1 MQTTLQSL
9 SLQGLLVGA
18 LLIGA
23 AQRVEADAVTDW
35 NIKSAELITESK
47 IGTPPAVRVM
57 AIVQTAAYEAVSA
70 VASDHVG
77 PARDTAVRAAL
88 AAAHRTAFSRLLPAQ
103 AASVEAAYQ
112 AALAPLAESAAK
124 TSGLAAGEKAAL
136 AVLARRADDGA
147 AVPEAYRPHT
157 TPGAYVPT
165 VVPAAPQWPQRKP
178 WLLES
183 ASQFRPGP
191 PPTLGSA
198 GWAQDFNEVKLLG
211 RRNSTQRSAE
221 QSEAARFWDYSL
233 PAIYHGVVRS
243 AAVATERDELRNARL
258 FAVVAQA
265 MDDAMIAVL
274 DAKYH
279 YNFWRPI
286 TAIRNAA
293 IDGNDATESDPSWVS
308 FIDVPMHPEY
318 PAGHSILAATVGTV
332 LKAEIG
338 SGAMP
343 LLSTMSPTANG
354 VTRRWRT
361 AEAFIQEVSDAR
373 VYGGMHFRTATRV
386 GIAMG
391 RQIGELAAKQLA
403 ASMP

>member
-1 MQTTLQSL
+1 MHQPTRTYCIALASSL
-9 SLQGLLVGA
+9 LLCLSPA
-18 LLIGA
+18 S
-23 AQRVEADAVTDW
+23 RADAVTDW
-35 NIKSAELITESK
+35 NIKSGELIAESK
-47 IGTPPAVRVM
+47 MGTPPAVRVM
-57 AIVQTAAYEAVSA
+57 AIVQTAAYDA
-70 VASDHVG
+70 VAAAAGENVG

-103 AASVEAAYQ
+103 AASVEAAYL
-112 AALAPLAESAAK
+112 AALTPLAEGEAK

-147 AVPEAYRPHT
+147 GVPEAYRPHT

-165 VVPAAPQWPQRKP
+165 VVPAVPQWAQRKP
-178 WLLES
+178 WLLHS
-183 ASQFRPGP
+183 PSQFRPGP

-198 GWAQDFNEVKLLG
+198 GWAQDFNEVKQLG
-211 RRNSTQRSAE
+211 RRNSTQRSTE
-221 QSEAARFWDYSL
+221 QSETARFWDYSL

-243 AAVATERDELRNARL
+243 VAAAPERDMLRNARL

-265 MDDAMIAVL
+265 MDDAMIAVW

-293 IDGNDATESDPSWVS
+293 IDGNDATEPDTSWVS
-308 FIDVPMHPEY
+308 FIEVPMHPEY

-338 SGAMP
+338 SGTVP
-343 LLSTMSPTANG
+343 LLSTTSPTANG
-354 VTRRWRT
+354 VTHRWQST
-361 AEAFIQEVSDAR
+361 EAFIQEVSDAR

-386 GIAMG
+386 GSAMG

-403 ASMP
+403 ATTP